1 MPLGTRETA
10 FLDALISAGIAREV
24 ARKCKEQ
31 SLDSCACDFTDER
44 PEDVDETTTIIS
56 GCGDNCDYGVKVAKE
71 FSDSEADDSCAGLIT
86 LHNNKVGREVRL

>member
-31 SLDSCACDFTDER
+31 NLDSCACDFTDER

-56 GCGDNCDYGVKVAKE
+56 GCGDNCDYGVAVAKE
-71 FSDSEADDSCAGLIT
+71 FTDSEADDSCTGLIT
-86 LHNNKVGREVRL
+86 LHNNKVGREVRQ